1 MGKIKRYPPV
11 KLIVGMI
18 TADINLFELAGQ
30 KLCERFGEIDFHSA
44 VMPFNYT
51 DYYNNEMGKNLQRQ
65 FISFKTLI
73 PADRII
79 EAKIFTNELEEQF
92 FFKNTQNRRIN
103 LDPGYVSA
111 SKMVLASTKD
121 HAHRIYLG
129 KGIFAEITLRYYQ
142 KNFQPWEWTYPDY
155 RTKEYIDIFNQ
166 IRKIYMQQLRDSG
179 LSAHPIVL
187 S

>member
-1 MGKIKRYPPV
+1 MGQIKIYPPV
-11 KLIVGMI
+11 KLIIGLI
-18 TADINLFELAGQ
+18 TADISLFTSVGQ
-30 KLCERFGEIDFHSA
+30 KLSERFGEIDFQSG
-44 VMPFNYT
+44 VMPFDYT
-51 DYYNNEMGKNLQRQ
+51 NYYNDEMGQNLQRQ
-65 FISFKTLI
+65 FISFKNLILADTLV
-73 PADRII
+73 

-92 FFKNTQNRRIN
+92 FFKDTKNRRIN

-142 KNFQPWEWTYPDY
+142 KTFQPWEWTYPDY
-155 RTKEYIDIFNQ
+155 RTKEYIDLFNQ
-166 IRKIYMQQLRDSG
+166 IRRIYMQQLRESG
-179 LSAHPIVL
+179 ISAHSIVL